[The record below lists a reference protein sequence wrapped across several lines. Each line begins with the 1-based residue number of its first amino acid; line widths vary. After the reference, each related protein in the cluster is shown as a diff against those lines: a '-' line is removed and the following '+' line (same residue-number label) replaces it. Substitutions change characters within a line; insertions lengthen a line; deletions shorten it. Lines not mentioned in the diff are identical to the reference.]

1 MPRFRETPKTV
12 TVNPGERAVFTCSI
26 INVGTKTVTSYS
38 SNFTHV
44 IFIHCFLHVFLFS
57 SSLAYEYDEHGNKGH
72 RRNLP
77 MFAEV
82 PDNVTAA
89 PGERAVLLCSIEN
102 LGTKTV
108 SNCLL

>member
-1 MPRFRETPKTV
+1 M
-12 TVNPGERAVFTCSI
+12 C
-26 INVGTKTVTSYS
+26 
-38 SNFTHV
+38 
-44 IFIHCFLHVFLFS
+44 FLFS